1 MMSNAE
7 IFVESNSAPRDE
19 HSRNYK
25 CISTANALKALE
37 IQKQEDLGI
46 SSESQDISVSH
57 LLSVIDIAYSSM
69 QNMLCICQTSV
80 ECENC
85 PMHAGGR
92 CSYKQTIET
101 LKQTLKQTLNR
112 EHNATGTDS
121 HMD

>member
-37 IQKQEDLGI
+37 IQKQDDLGI
-46 SSESQDISVSH
+46 KSDSTQFLN
-57 LLSVIDIAYSSM
+57 LLELCNEQM
-69 QNMLCICQTSV
+69 TNMLSICQTSV

-85 PMHAGGR
+85 PMHNGGR
-92 CSYKQTIET
+92 CSFKQVLEEV
-101 LKQTLKQTLNR
+101 KQTLNK
-112 EHNATGTDS
+112 
-121 HMD
+121 